1 MIRCKNCGC
10 ENQLGSE
17 FCFNCSSQLITDVF
31 ISYSRKDYVDSEGR
45 IIKNNIISR
54 IKSSL
59 SAAGIS
65 YWFDEDGIYSGDEFA
80 SVITRAIR
88 NSTVFLF
95 VSSVNSNA
103 SRWTSNEISAAMAFK
118 KPIIPFRIDDSP
130 YNDSVMMKI
139 ISFDYIECKER
150 SKAMEQLVRA
160 VRHWVPEESQRVPKE
175 VVDSSSSDV
184 ASNESIHVSQASG
197 VSAMSILS
205 LELSEIKRAFAKRR
219 MIINILEVVMLAT
232 FTVSGFVSL
241 FLSFIEIQDIEFYTV
256 QTALSYIGLVGT
268 YRLMKNCKDCLYWL
282 IPLSPF
288 GVAIL
293 IKTLSNS
300 VGFISAIVLVLLIVV
315 LLTCVKKEGKSVWN
329 LLQKATRPIKDD
341 FIYLL
346 MIFVL
351 IVGCLG
357 LVPIYLAL

>member
-1 MIRCKNCGC
+1 M
-10 ENQLGSE
+10 LVS
-17 FCFNCSSQLITDVF
+17 F
-31 ISYSRKDYVDSEGR
+31 IIGG
-45 IIKNNIISR
+45 
-54 IKSSL
+54 L
-59 SAAGIS
+59 
-65 YWFDEDGIYSGDEFA
+65 
-80 SVITRAIR
+80 
-88 NSTVFLF
+88 
-95 VSSVNSNA
+95 VN
-103 SRWTSNEISAAMAFK
+103 
-118 KPIIPFRIDDSP
+118 
-130 YNDSVMMKI
+130 
-139 ISFDYIECKER
+139 
-150 SKAMEQLVRA
+150 
-160 VRHWVPEESQRVPKE
+160 
-175 VVDSSSSDV
+175 
-184 ASNESIHVSQASG
+184 
-197 VSAMSILS
+197 
-205 LELSEIKRAFAKRR
+205 
-219 MIINILEVVMLAT
+219 
-232 FTVSGFVSL
+232 L
-241 FLSFIEIQDIEFYTV
+241 FLSFANIADIKLY
-256 QTALSYIGLVGT
+256 TALTAVSYIGMVGT